1 MTVDID
7 TALLRTFVVLARTR
21 HFGRTGE
28 QIGRTQ
34 SAVSAQ
40 IKKLEE
46 ALGCDL
52 VSRTTRTVS
61 LTRDGEALLG
71 EAQRI
76 VEMAD
81 AMLARFQDRDIA
93 GEVRFGSPEDFASAY
108 LPAILAAFAATH
120 DRVVLHVEC
129 DFTLP
134 LIARLES
141 GELDL
146 IIIKQLPGQTRP
158 NAEPLLR
165 EQLVWAGPA
174 LRGAR
179 GAAAG
184 RHDLAALTAGGR
196 PLPLVLSPAPC
207 VYRQRALE
215 ALTAAGIS
223 WTNVYTSPSQG
234 GLVAA
239 IEAGLGFAPMPAS
252 MVPPRLWR
260 SQPGDGWP
268 DLADAELCLL
278 AGARANPAAEALARH
293 IETQVALGRGVAS

>member
-7 TALLRTFVVLARTR
+7 TALLRTFVILARTR

-46 ALGCDL
+46 TLGCDL

-61 LTRDGEALLG
+61 LTRDGDALLG

-120 DRVVLHVEC
+120 DRVILHVEC

-134 LIARLES
+134 LIARLEK

-146 IIIKQLPGQTRP
+146 IIIKQHPGQTWQ
-158 NAEPLLR
+158 NAVPLLR
-165 EQLVWAGPA
+165 EQLVWAGPP
-174 LRGAR
+174 AR
-179 GAAAG
+179 GRSGGSG
-184 RHDLAALTAGGR
+184 RHDLAALTAGER

-215 ALTAAGIS
+215 ALKAAGIS
-223 WTNVYTSPSQG
+223 WTNVFTSPSQG

-252 MVPPRLWR
+252 MVPPQLWR
-260 SQPGDGWP
+260 SRPGDGWP

-278 AGARANPAAEALARH
+278 AGPRANPAAEALARH
-293 IETQVALGRGVAS
+293 IETQVALGRGVRA